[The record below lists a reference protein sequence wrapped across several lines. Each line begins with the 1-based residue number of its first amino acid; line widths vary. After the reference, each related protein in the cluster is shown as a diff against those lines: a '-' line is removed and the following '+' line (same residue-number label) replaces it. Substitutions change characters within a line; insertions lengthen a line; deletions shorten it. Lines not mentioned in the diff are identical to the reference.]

1 VDQGF
6 GGTVYLSLKART
18 TRKMAVAGFV
28 EKNCL
33 PAIIIIIIII
43 IIIM

>member
-1 VDQGF
+1 MYQCF

-18 TRKMAVAGFV
+18 TLKMAVAGFV
-28 EKNCL
+28 EKISL

-43 IIIM
+43 M